1 MTRYSVQRFRA
12 AVLHMYL
19 RIAAIVSLPLSVVY
33 YLFIP
38 TPDDGLVLFTFGLSA
53 LWLRWH
59 TRHDSEESLRFANW
73 VVLAFMC
80 LMMYGSYTS
89 NERLHQEVWVMIFPI
104 VFAPIVA
111 QRERIVWMATG
122 AVVFTA
128 VVLMRV
134 EPLTTTSAFALVTA
148 YLTLGFVTLMLVRHN
163 EQNIERL
170 AHMSIIDPLTKA
182 YNRGYLKDVMTSE
195 VNRCRRANH
204 ALTVIMLDIDYFKM
218 FNDNYGH
225 LFGDSVLEQVADA
238 LKRNAQRSGDYVFRY
253 GGEEF
258 CIVTSVISRDEAWKF
273 AEKLRQSIYAL
284 GIENRQSPHRYLT
297 ASVGF
302 WCVSDLNE
310 ITPSALLLNADNAL
324 YRAKDAGRNAVVDF
338 DQIPPVEIETA
349 QPQGASA

>member
-1 MTRYSVQRFRA
+1 MTRYSVHRFRA
-12 AVLHMYL
+12 AVLRMYL
-19 RIAAIVSLPLSVVY
+19 RIAAIVSLPLSAIY

-38 TPDDGLVLFTFGLSA
+38 TPDDGLVLFTFGLLA
-53 LWLRWH
+53 LWLKWH
-59 TRHDSEESLRFANW
+59 TRHDSEESLRFASW

-80 LMMYGSYTS
+80 LMLFGSYTS
-89 NERLHQEVWVMIFPI
+89 TQRLHQEVWVMIFPI

-111 QRERIVWMATG
+111 QRERIVWMVAG
-122 AVVFTA
+122 AVSFAT
-128 VVLMRV
+128 VVLVRP
-134 EPLTTTSAFALVTA
+134 EPLTATSAFVLVTA
-148 YLTLGFVTLMLVRHN
+148 YLTLGYVTLMLVRHN

-182 YNRGYLKDVMTSE
+182 YNRGYLKDVMVSE
-195 VNRCRRANH
+195 INRCRRSKH

-218 FNDNYGH
+218 FNDKYGH
-225 LFGDSVLEQVADA
+225 LFGDSVLEQVADV
-238 LKRNAQRSGDYVFRY
+238 LKRTAQRSGDYVFRY

-258 CIVTSVISRDEAWKF
+258 CIVTSVISRDEAWQF
-273 AEKLRQSIYAL
+273 AEKLRLSIYAL

-338 DQIPPVEIETA
+338 DTIPPVEIA
-349 QPQGASA
+349 AVQPQGASA